1 MGLMQRRKGRAFEQ
15 SVATRLRAA
24 FPGAVVRRTSQ
35 ADGAHASDVV
45 VEPPAPSV
53 IGRVWWECHD
63 AAAPNP
69 LGKLAQ
75 AERDTLYT
83 AALPVVVWHRKGA
96 RTTRATMR
104 LGTLL
109 QLTDNE
115 GHNIGPIASDAVVE
129 LDLVDLLQRMADAA
143 RAGLIGAWDGRP
155 VQTSAQ
161 EASP

>member
-35 ADGAHASDVV
+35 ADGAYASDVV

-63 AAAPNP
+63 AASPRP
-69 LGKLAQ
+69 LDKLAQ
-75 AERDTLYT
+75 AERDTRHLDV
-83 AALPVVVWHRKGA
+83 LPVVVWHRRGA
-96 RTTRATMR
+96 RMTRVTLR

-109 QLTDNE
+109 KLVGDD
-115 GHNIGPIASDAVVE
+115 GFGVIGAGMVVE

-143 RAGLIGAWDGRP
+143 LAGLIGAWDGRP

>member
-35 ADGAHASDVV
+35 ADGAYASDVV

-69 LGKLAQ
+69 LAKLAQ
-75 AERDTLYT
+75 AERDTVHLEG
-83 AALPVVVWHRKGA
+83 ALPVVVWHRKGA
-96 RTTRATMR
+96 RMTRVTLR
-104 LGTLL
+104 LDTLL
-109 QLTDNE
+109 KLVGDD
-115 GHNIGPIASDAVVE
+115 GFGVIGAGLVVE
-129 LDLVDLLQRMADAA
+129 LDLVELLERMADAA
-143 RAGLIGAWDGRP
+143 RAGLLGAWDGRP